1 MKRWILRRT
10 LLTSIGL
17 SREPV
22 TFASA
27 RFALQADVVYD
38 LGADQW
44 SGYPAMM
51 RLACVLVV
59 VAACGNK
66 RKDPGETPEAKVG
79 TPPAAAIDAAMAAEV
94 DAAAAAKP
102 DPCSHDALKL
112 AAGAVPLE
120 PWKSPPAGCSPKGEE
135 PRLIRSAADFDKH
148 VTCTGA
154 KPTIDYAKQAIV
166 MSPVTRS
173 PRALGVTIYD
183 DGKTITIV
191 HKYEP
196 PPGPGEPHIAG
207 GATREV
213 YWHVVPAGA
222 DRAFATAGCEI

>member
-1 MKRWILRRT
+1 
-10 LLTSIGL
+10 
-17 SREPV
+17 
-22 TFASA
+22 
-27 RFALQADVVYD
+27 
-38 LGADQW
+38 
-44 SGYPAMM
+44 MM
-51 RLACVLVV
+51 RLVLVLVV

-66 RKDPGETPEAKVG
+66 KNGPGEKPEAKVE
-79 TPPAAAIDAAMAAEV
+79 TPPAAVIDAAMAAEV
-94 DAAAAAKP
+94 DAAAAAKA
-102 DPCSHDALKL
+102 DPCSHEALKL
-112 AAGAVPLE
+112 APGAVALE
-120 PWKSPPAGCSPKGEE
+120 RWGSAPTDCSPKAEE
-135 PRLIRSAADFDKH
+135 PRLIRNAAEFDKH

-173 PRALGVTIYD
+173 PRAVDITTYD

-191 HKYEP
+191 YKYEP
-196 PPGPGEPHIAG
+196 PPGPGEPNIAG